1 MTTWTSLEPQSVTA
15 EAGGS
20 GGALLRIRNTSDVVE
35 EYHVDVVGEPAA
47 WCTVEPVTLR
57 LYPGTTGEVR
67 LTFAPPRGP
76 DPAAGP
82 HPYGVRVSPRQ
93 APDAVTV
100 TEGNV
105 SVAPFADMRA
115 ELLPVMVRG
124 WRKAKPKLAVD
135 NYGNTLVTASVQA
148 AVQDNSVDFE
158 TRTPSFQVEPGRAHF
173 AAFTGRPS
181 RTLWFGRKV
190 NHPFTATVTPSGG
203 PAAFLASGASGSRGG
218 PGSEA
223 TKVTGTYVQTAL
235 LPSWLSRMLMLLI
248 PLLIVAIALWF
259 YAKPSVTSEATAQIS
274 STPAA
279 VSEPTTSASASASPS
294 ASASAAATHAAAPPA
309 VAATPQG
316 QAPAVTLPRAL
327 GYWKLNDGDD
337 GDAAANAADSSG
349 NGHPATGA
357 NAAWCSGTGCAWFN
371 GTSSDFTTSGS
382 ILSTGASSSFTVAAY
397 VDLDTIPANG
407 AFATAVSQDSSTN
420 SGFYLQYSGQDKC
433 WAFSRVTPS
442 PVRALGCTGNYTNT
456 WTFLTGTF
464 NASTQ
469 KLSLYVNGKL
479 THTVTDTA
487 PNVSD
492 GPLAIGRG
500 QSSSSSTDW
509 WPGWIMQVRVYQKV
523 LNAKQVQLLYKT
535 TPTNG
540 T

>member
-1 MTTWTSLEPQSVTA
+1 V
-15 EAGGS
+15 
-20 GGALLRIRNTSDVVE
+20 
-35 EYHVDVVGEPAA
+35 EPA
-47 WCTVEPVTLR
+47 TLR
-57 LYPGTTGEVR
+57 LYPGTTEQVR
-67 LTFAPPRGP
+67 LTFTPPRGP

-82 HPYGVRVSPRQ
+82 HPYGVRVSPAE

-105 SVAPFADMRA
+105 SVAPFTDMRA
-115 ELLPVMVRG
+115 ELLPVVVRG

-173 AAFTGRPS
+173 TTFTGRPS

-190 NHPFTATVTPSGG
+190 NHPFAATVTPSGG
-203 PAAFLASGASGSRGG
+203 MGIPGAPRA
-218 PGSEA
+218 PGNEA
-223 TKVTGTYVQTAL
+223 TRVTGTYVQTTL
-235 LPSWLSRMLMLLI
+235 MPTWISRMLMLLI
-248 PLLIVAIALWF
+248 LLLLAAVALWF
-259 YAKPSVTSEATAQIS
+259 YAKPSVTSEATPQLT

-279 VSEPTTSASASASPS
+279 ASQPTKPAAASPS
-294 ASASAAATHAAAPPA
+294 ASASTAASQTAAAPPS
-309 VAATPQG
+309 TPASASKPRG
-316 QAPAVTLPRAL
+316 QAPAVTLPSAL
-327 GYWKLNDGDD
+327 GYWKLNDGDN
-337 GDAAANAADSSG
+337 GAAATNAADSSG

-357 NAAWCSGTGCAWFN
+357 NAAWCGGAGCAWFN
-371 GTSSDFTTSGS
+371 GTSSDFTTSGP
-382 ILSTGASSSFTVAAY
+382 ILNTGANASFTVAAY
-397 VDLDTIPANG
+397 VNLQSIPANG

-420 SGFYLQYSGQDKC
+420 SGFYLQYSGADKC
-433 WAFSRVTPS
+433 WAFARVTS
-442 PVRALGCTGNYTNT
+442 SAADRAKGCTGNYTNT

-469 KLSLYVNGKL
+469 ELSLYVNGKL
-479 THTVTDTA
+479 THTATDTA

-492 GPLAIGRG
+492 GALAIGRG
-500 QSSSSSTDW
+500 QSGASTDW
-509 WPGWIMQVRVYQKV
+509 WPGWIMQVRVYQQV

-540 T
+540 K